1 MNRRYIDFVPV
12 NRRQAS
18 AKERDMQPEKDEFEA
33 VPINGYETVYQETT
47 IYEEPIDDGFDDFG
61 PSPDEFDSSIEDN
74 SALDEDSD
82 LADDEPA
89 VKVSIV
95 RKSAPKEYDSDSL
108 SRELA
113 VEDILVA
120 KETPEVEGAKTF
132 EPRSDFG
139 FGLVEDYVPVDK
151 KRPAFIDSAKQVEK
165 RPLST
170 PAKVYA
176 HPSQTELADELAA
189 AKSAKVT
196 KRPLDFDKKG
206 TAKEDAGAAASESAS
221 KAEAEFKK
229 PKFINTHLIEKRPL
243 SKTNYR
249 DRSIVAVEESTTS
262 PITIIDK
269 PEKDS
274 RLGFIVTILLT
285 IILGAAVGV
294 VAFLL
299 IPK

>member
-1 MNRRYIDFVPV
+1 MNRRY
-12 NRRQAS
+12 R
-18 AKERDMQPEKDEFEA
+18 ERSEQPEDTEFE
-33 VPINGYETVYQETT
+33 VTPVGGYEAVYQETI
-47 IYEEPIDDGFDDFG
+47 IYDEPTVDDSISDEPAFDEPASD
-61 PSPDEFDSSIEDN
+61 D
-74 SALDEDSD
+74 DSD
-82 LADDEPA
+82 FDEPA
-89 VKVSIV
+89 VEVPVIK
-95 RKSAPKEYDSDSL
+95 KSAPKDYDNDRL
-108 SRELA
+108 ARELT

-120 KETPEVEGAKTF
+120 KEDPEIEDAKTF

-139 FGLVEDYVPVDK
+139 LGMVEDYVPVDK
-151 KRPAFIDSAKQVEK
+151 KRPAFIDSAKQIEK

-170 PAKVYA
+170 PAKPFVR
-176 HPSQTELADELAA
+176 PSQTELADELAA

-196 KRPLDFDKKG
+196 KRPLDFSKKG
-206 TAKEDAGAAASESAS
+206 NEKGSEAAEVAASENAAKTES
-221 KAEAEFKK
+221 EFKK

-249 DRSIVAVEESTTS
+249 DRTPVAVEESATS
-262 PITIIDK
+262 PVTIIDK